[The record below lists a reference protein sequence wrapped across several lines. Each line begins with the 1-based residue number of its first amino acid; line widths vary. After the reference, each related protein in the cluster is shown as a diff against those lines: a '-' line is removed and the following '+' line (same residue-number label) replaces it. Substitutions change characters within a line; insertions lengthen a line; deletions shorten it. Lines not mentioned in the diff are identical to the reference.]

1 MSKVVTKLPSTKR
14 AQSKRAAE
22 PSVSYEPLFFGD
34 WEKSWSSPRK
44 RRAFIQQICD
54 RIVAVFQP
62 EKIILFGSQA
72 YGKPTPESDIDLLVV
87 MPFEGRSAIGQAVHI
102 ITTLKLCLPLDLF
115 VYSSQQLQERLKIGD
130 RFVKEI
136 TDKGK
141 LIFAAP
147 NTGMD

>member
-1 MSKVVTKLPSTKR
+1 MSKVATQVSSKKR
-14 AQSKRAAE
+14 AVARRTADASHT
-22 PSVSYEPLFFGD
+22 YEPLFFGD
-34 WEKSWSSPRK
+34 WEKSWSSPRQ
-44 RRAFIQQICD
+44 RRAFIQHICD
-54 RIVAVFQP
+54 RIVTVFQP

-102 ITTLKLCLPLDLF
+102 LKTLKLCLPLDLF

-141 LIFAAP
+141 LIYAAP
-147 NTGMD
+147 NSGMD

>member
-1 MSKVVTKLPSTKR
+1 MSKVVTKLPSRKR

-72 YGKPTPESDIDLLVV
+72 YGKPTPASDIDLLIV
-87 MPFEGRSAIGQAVHI
+87 MPYEGGAIGQGVKI
-102 ITTLKLCLPLDLF
+102 LTTLKLWLPLDLI
-115 VYSSQQLQERLKIGD
+115 VRSAEEIKGRLSIGD
-130 RFVKEI
+130 RFIKEI
-136 TDKGK
+136 IEKGK
-141 LIFAAP
+141 LLYVAP
-147 NTGMD
+147 NHRMD